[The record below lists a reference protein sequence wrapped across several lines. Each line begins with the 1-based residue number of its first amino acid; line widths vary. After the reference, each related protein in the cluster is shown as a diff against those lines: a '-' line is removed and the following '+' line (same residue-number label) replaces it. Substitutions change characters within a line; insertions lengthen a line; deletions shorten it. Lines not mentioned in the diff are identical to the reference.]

1 MVPGKPSSVICHDVL
16 DCEYVVDGV
25 LDCEDVVD
33 GELDVDAVAND
44 KARCNDVLI
53 NHGNCEDVVGVVD
66 GQDDDKADAVAG
78 DKARCHDVIDR
89 DKCEDV
95 ADVVDGEDHDA
106 GGVAVAG
113 NKETMVLMLMLL
125 QAIKHDYFSYF
136 PDRYLLSITMI
147 FGDSFPPTFIATS
160 ALKIGNWCVRTHK
173 LAETPKDRAD
183 TMISMIIND
192 QHDQVPW
199 WPV

>member
-1 MVPGKPSSVICHDVL
+1 MFLQAIKHDVL
-16 DCEYVVDGV
+16 
-25 LDCEDVVD
+25 L
-33 GELDVDAVAND
+33 
-44 KARCNDVLI
+44 
-53 NHGNCEDVVGVVD
+53 NHGNCEDVFGVVD
-66 GQDDDKADAVAG
+66 GQNDDKADAVAG

-106 GGVAVAG
+106 GAVAVAG

-183 TMISMIIND
+183 PMISMIRCPGGRDD
-192 QHDQVPW
+192 QRRW
-199 WPV
+199 GSCCFSSEYLSSLSSLLNLISII